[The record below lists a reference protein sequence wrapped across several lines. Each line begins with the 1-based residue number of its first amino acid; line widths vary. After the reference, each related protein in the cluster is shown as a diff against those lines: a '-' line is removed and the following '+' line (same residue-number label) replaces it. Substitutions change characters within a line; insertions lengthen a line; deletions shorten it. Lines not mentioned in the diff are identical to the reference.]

1 MQRETQNTA
10 VIDQAAR
17 KDARLGQATE
27 PLNGPVELNLEQ
39 LKSVSGGAGHSTD
52 APKSGW

>member
-17 KDARLGQATE
+17 KDAHVGQATE
-27 PLNGPVELNLEQ
+27 PLKSPVELNLEQ
-39 LKSVSGGAGHSTD
+39 LKSVSGGAGNTPD
-52 APKSGW
+52 APTNGW